1 MTELANNPNA
11 SEEERM
17 VASANLNSNF
27 HSATRAW
34 DAGNISEAESYYEQ
48 AANDQN
54 LNSFGKMTA
63 LQRLVEIS
71 EKKQDRLAWV
81 KWQDR
86 LLKEMK
92 NMPGNENIA
101 AFADFGKTFGKML
114 ELSQSLSAGTSP
126 DAVMEKLRADGESE
140 ESARSSIEA
149 LKHMDENFRK
159 YFESQ

>member
-1 MTELANNPNA
+1 
-11 SEEERM
+11 
-17 VASANLNSNF
+17 
-27 HSATRAW
+27 
-34 DAGNISEAESYYEQ
+34 
-48 AANDQN
+48 
-54 LNSFGKMTA
+54 
-63 LQRLVEIS
+63 
-71 EKKQDRLAWV
+71 
-81 KWQDR
+81 
-86 LLKEMK
+86 
-92 NMPGNENIA
+92 